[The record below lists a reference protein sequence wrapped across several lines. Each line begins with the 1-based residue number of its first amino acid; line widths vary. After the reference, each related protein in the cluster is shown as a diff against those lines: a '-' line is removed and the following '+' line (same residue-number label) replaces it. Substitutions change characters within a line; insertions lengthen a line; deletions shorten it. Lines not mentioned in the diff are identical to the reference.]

1 LGGSGFAPPYINPK
15 EPRALNIA
23 EEQLGVKVK
32 VGDGRY
38 YSVKARTAK
47 GFAGSMKGRWQ
58 EPGKIFCSRELEQG
72 LGKYV
77 IAEMG
82 KGVVPSDEALKEK
95 AKEILGLETTA
106 AEDAELLE
114 KFKSLHG
121 IPSSTSASNSNT
133 NTTPTS
139 QLEQELAS
147 IDNAILADFDQE
159 LGNMD
164 LSGLELPSTGAD
176 NMDLLMDAQLPLTNS
191 NAHASSVSERLMKGV
206 VAPDY
211 AEMYRVQAATA
222 SPLRRKASERMA
234 EARGF
239 RLPAIDAPDGNG
251 PTTSPGQ
258 VRN

>member
-1 LGGSGFAPPYINPK
+1 
-15 EPRALNIA
+15 LNIA
-23 EEQLGVKVK
+23 EEQLVKVK
-32 VGDGRY
+32 VGDARY

-72 LGKYV
+72 LGNYV
-77 IAEMG
+77 TVEMG
-82 KGVVPSDEALKEK
+82 KGVVPSDEALKAK

-106 AEDAELLE
+106 ADDAELLE

-121 IPSSTSASNSNT
+121 IPSSSPSSSNT
-133 NTTPTS
+133 NTIPTA

-147 IDNAILADFDQE
+147 IDSAMLADFDQE

-164 LSGLELPSTGAD
+164 LSGLELPGTGVD
-176 NMDLLMDAQLPLTNS
+176 HMDLLMDPQPPLTNS
-191 NAHASSVSERLMKGV
+191 KAQASGSSEGVQGKGLMKEG

-211 AEMYRVQAATA
+211 VEMYRVQAATA
-222 SPLRRKASERMA
+222 SPLRRKASEKMA

-239 RLPAIDAPDGNG
+239 RLPTIEG
-251 PTTSPGQ
+251 PFGKNQ
-258 VRN
+258 

>member
-1 LGGSGFAPPYINPK
+1 
-15 EPRALNIA
+15 
-23 EEQLGVKVK
+23 
-32 VGDGRY
+32 VGDARY

-77 IAEMG
+77 TAEMG
-82 KGVVPSDEALKEK
+82 KGVVPSDAALKAK
-95 AKEILGLETTA
+95 AKDILGLETTA
-106 AEDAELLE
+106 ADDAELLK

-121 IPSSTSASNSNT
+121 IPSTSPSNSSSNT
-133 NTTPTS
+133 NTTPTV

-147 IDNAILADFDQE
+147 IDSAMLADFDQE

-164 LSGLELPSTGAD
+164 LSGLELLGTGVD
-176 NMDLLMDAQLPLTNS
+176 HMDLLIDPQLPLTNS
-191 NAHASSVSERLMKGV
+191 NAQASGSSEGAQGKGLMKEGV
-206 VAPDY
+206 ARDY

-222 SPLRRKASERMA
+222 SPLRRKASEKMA

-239 RLPAIDAPDGNG
+239 RLPTIEG
-251 PTTSPGQ
+251 PFGKNQ
-258 VRN
+258 

>member
-1 LGGSGFAPPYINPK
+1 
-15 EPRALNIA
+15 LNIA
-23 EEQLGVKVK
+23 EEQLVKVK
-32 VGDGRY
+32 VGDARY

-77 IAEMG
+77 TAEMG
-82 KGVVPSDEALKEK
+82 KGVVPSDGALKAK

-106 AEDAELLE
+106 ADDAELFE

-121 IPSSTSASNSNT
+121 LPSSSPSSSNSNT
-133 NTTPTS
+133 TPTA

-147 IDNAILADFDQE
+147 IDSAMLADFDQE

-164 LSGLELPSTGAD
+164 LSGLELPGTD
-176 NMDLLMDAQLPLTNS
+176 VDHMDLSMDPQPTPTNS
-191 NAHASSVSERLMKGV
+191 NAQASEVKGKGTMKEGL
-206 VAPDY
+206 AADY

-239 RLPAIDAPDGNG
+239 RLPTIEG
-251 PTTSPGQ
+251 PFGKNQ
-258 VRN
+258 